1 MLCQGKLEPFNMLY
15 HKNPCKYFEVR
26 DYLKLQKNQLL
37 RCAHNAKILFL
48 IRDKLDASLQSCVEC
63 YTSDWV
69 VVRRRYQN
77 FSSSVRR

>member
-1 MLCQGKLEPFNMLY
+1 MTK
-15 HKNPCKYFEVR
+15 V
-26 DYLKLQKNQLL
+26 QLL
-37 RCAHNAKILFL
+37 RCAHNAQILFL